1 MTLFLLVGLVLKFET
16 LDNEKQ
22 WSYMLG
28 LTSKANYSNK
38 PSRYL
43 LGWRCQSLWR
53 EKNNNDKNNQ
63 IWIRSLEEI
72 RKMDLV

>member
-1 MTLFLLVGLVLKFET
+1 
-16 LDNEKQ
+16 
-22 WSYMLG
+22 MLG

-43 LGWRCQSLWR
+43 LGGDARAC
-53 EKNNNDKNNQ
+53 EGKKNNNDKNNQ